1 MTDDIITL
9 MQSRFDEYRQL
20 RTEAQLDTIDLFTN
34 SFIDQYVFYDI
45 NRPLG
50 STQSDATMVTSA
62 LSVAGFVMI
71 TMLIHITAVAI

>member
-62 LSVAGFVMI
+62 LPVAGFVMI
-71 TMLIHITAVAI
+71 TMLIHI